1 MNEAGLKRKFNME
14 GYVRKVQQLKKGHT
28 GGGVP
33 EVSSTSATKPKSK
46 SSSVK
51 NTNSAPKKQKTA

>member
-33 EVSSTSATKPKSK
+33 EVSSNSATKPKSK
-46 SSSVK
+46 SS